1 MNKGINKGTKNS
13 GRTVPRVDREVN
25 SGVLRHNAGLMKILH
40 SLFVGVSMLMTGASM
55 FACAD
60 DSPSQ
65 VMNKPQRIVS
75 MGLCADQLLLMMVD
89 RERIASVT
97 YAASQTESSYMAA
110 AVNDIPLNHTGAE
123 EIISFKPD
131 LVVGSTYAAQ
141 DTAHLLSE
149 LGYNVKLSTPPRTLT
164 QVRELI
170 LEFGEWTGSQQKARQ
185 LVADMD
191 ARLQDIHKRYDHKPQ
206 RTIMVY
212 SPNGYTIG
220 NDTLENEI
228 FKEAGYRN
236 LSAEMG
242 VHGFQTISMEQLVA
256 TQPDFL
262 QIDNYIYNQNSLA
275 SSYINHP
282 VLKDVV
288 SAEKRLYIPTTLRD
302 CAGPMV
308 VDAIE
313 YLASRR

>member
-1 MNKGINKGTKNS
+1 MKAFHYL
-13 GRTVPRVDREVN
+13 RVCI
-25 SGVLRHNAGLMKILH
+25 LMLLA
-40 SLFVGVSMLMTGASM
+40 SAVASADVG
-55 FACAD
+55 
-60 DSPSQ
+60 
-65 VMNKPQRIVS
+65 KPQRIVS
-75 MGLCADQLLLMMVD
+75 MGLCADQLLLMMVE

-97 YAASQTESSYMAA
+97 YSAAAKDSSFMAA
-110 AVNDIPLNHTGAE
+110 AVGDIPLNRTGVE
-123 EIISFKPD
+123 EVISFKPD
-131 LVVGSTYAAQ
+131 LIVGSTYASQ
-141 DTAHLLSE
+141 DTARFLRE
-149 LGYNVKLSTPPRTLT
+149 LGYDVRLSNPPTT
-164 QVRELI
+164 MEGVRALI
-170 LEFGEWTGSQQKARQ
+170 VEFGEWTGSQQKAKE

-191 ARLQDIHKRYDHKPQ
+191 ARLLKVHADNDHKQQ
-206 RTIMVY
+206 RSIMVY

-220 NDTLENEI
+220 SNTLEDDI

-242 VHGFQTISMEQLVA
+242 VKGFQTISMEQLVA
-256 TQPDFL
+256 AQPDFI

-282 VLKDVV
+282 VLKEIVPM
-288 SAEKRLYIPTTLRD
+288 ERRLYIPTTLRD

>member
-1 MNKGINKGTKNS
+1 MLS
-13 GRTVPRVDREVN
+13 V
-25 SGVLRHNAGLMKILH
+25 SA
-40 SLFVGVSMLMTGASM
+40 FV
-55 FACAD
+55 CAD
-60 DSPSQ
+60 DKNQ
-65 VMNKPQRIVS
+65 GIAKPQRIVS
-75 MGLCADQLLLMMVD
+75 LGLCTDQLLLMMVEH
-89 RERIASVT
+89 ERIASVT
-97 YAASQTESSYMAA
+97 YSAAAKESSYMAA
-110 AVNDIPLNHTGAE
+110 SVGNIPLNHTGVE

-131 LVVGSTYAAQ
+131 LVVGSTYASQ
-141 DTAHLLSE
+141 DTARFLRE
-149 LGYNVKLSTPPRTLT
+149 LGYDVRMSNPPTT
-164 QVRELI
+164 MEGVRQSI
-170 LEFGEWTGSQQKARQ
+170 LQFGEWTGSQQKARQ
-185 LVADMD
+185 LVAEMD
-191 ARLQDIHKRYDHKPQ
+191 AQLLKIHSNFDHKPQ

-220 NDTLENEI
+220 SDTLENEI

-256 TQPDFL
+256 AQPDFL

-288 SAEKRLYIPTTLRD
+288 SQEKRLYIPTTLRD

>member
-1 MNKGINKGTKNS
+1 MKTS
-13 GRTVPRVDREVN
+13 SYVCVCVAVQMM
-25 SGVLRHNAGLMKILH
+25 GVFAL
-40 SLFVGVSMLMTGASM
+40 AS
-55 FACAD
+55 AD
-60 DSPSQ
+60 EYIPKTPSPT
-65 VMNKPQRIVS
+65 RIVS
-75 MGLCADQLLLMMVD
+75 MGLCTDQLLLMMVE

-97 YAASQTESSYMAA
+97 YSAAAKESSYMAA
-110 AVNDIPLNHTGAE
+110 AVGDIPLNHTGIE
-123 EIISFKPD
+123 EVISFNPD
-131 LVVGSTYAAQ
+131 LVVGSTYASQ
-141 DTAHLLSE
+141 DTARFLRE
-149 LGYNVKLSTPPRTLT
+149 LGYDVRLSNPPTTLEG
-164 QVRELI
+164 VRQLI
-170 LEFGEWTGSQQKARQ
+170 LQFGEWTGSQQKAQQ

-191 ARLQDIHKRYDHKPQ
+191 ARLQQIHAEYDARPQ

-220 NDTLENEI
+220 SNTLENEI

-242 VHGFQTISMEQLVA
+242 VRGFQTISMEQLVA
-256 TQPDFL
+256 AQPDFL

-288 SAEKRLYIPTTLRD
+288 TEGKRLYIPTTLRD

>member
-1 MNKGINKGTKNS
+1 MK
-13 GRTVPRVDREVN
+13 TVSSLSVY
-25 SGVLRHNAGLMKILH
+25 VLLLMLVASAVANA
-40 SLFVGVSMLMTGASM
+40 
-55 FACAD
+55 D
-60 DSPSQ
+60 EYQ
-65 VMNKPQRIVS
+65 PQSALPKSALPKRIVS
-75 MGLCADQLLLMMVD
+75 MGLCTDQLLLMMVD

-97 YAASQTESSYMAA
+97 YSAAAKESSYMAA
-110 AVNDIPLNHTGAE
+110 AVGDIPLNRTGIE
-123 EIISFKPD
+123 EVISFKPD
-131 LVVGSTYAAQ
+131 LIVGSTYASQ
-141 DTAHLLSE
+141 DTARFLTE
-149 LGYNVKLSTPPRTLT
+149 LGYDVRLSKPPTT
-164 QVRELI
+164 IEGVRQLI
-170 LEFGEWTGSQQKARQ
+170 LQFGEWTGSQQKAQQ

-191 ARLQDIHKRYDHKPQ
+191 ARLQKIHTDYDHKPP

-220 NDTLENEI
+220 SDTLENEI

-256 TQPDFL
+256 AHPDFL

-308 VDAIE
+308 MDAIE